1 MLVTGCVNPAGE
13 SASAGYNGLYLT
25 DAELKDVVEHR
36 RMLRV
41 PVKAEHGGAG
51 LGHVVSSYMDG
62 DGRLHCV
69 MHIDECSVEGAI
81 AAGLVRDGIASEL
94 SLGYSVDVAHSADGE
109 GLQAQKKE
117 IIEVSLVRKGA
128 RENCLVTAYED
139 GLGTRFTRVQAGAG
153 AGAEAAADP
162 WGSFDLGA

>member
-1 MLVTGCVNPAGE
+1 MKETAVGRDAQRHLHQPQHLALPGLLVDDEQSAD
-13 SASAGYNGLYLT
+13 ASA
-25 DAELKDVVEHR
+25 DVQ
-36 RMLRV
+36 V
-41 PVKAEHGGAG
+41 PA
-51 LGHVVSSYMDG
+51 
-62 DGRLHCV
+62 
-69 MHIDECSVEGAI
+69 
-81 AAGLVRDGIASEL
+81 
-94 SLGYSVDVAHSADGE
+94 ADGE

>member
-1 MLVTGCVNPAGE
+1 MLVMGICNPTGE
-13 SASAGYNGLYLT
+13 DDTYNGLYLT

-41 PVKAEHGGAG
+41 PVKAEHGGVG

-139 GLGTRFTRVQAGAG
+139 GRGTRFTRAE
-153 AGAEAAADP
+153 AGAEAGAEAADP

>member
-1 MLVTGCVNPAGE
+1 
-13 SASAGYNGLYLT
+13 
-25 DAELKDVVEHR
+25 
-36 RMLRV
+36 
-41 PVKAEHGGAG
+41 
-51 LGHVVSSYMDG
+51 
-62 DGRLHCV
+62 

-139 GLGTRFTRVQAGAG
+139 GLGTRFTRVQAGGG
-153 AGAEAAADP
+153 AGAEAAVDP
-162 WGSFDLGA
+162 WDSFDLGA

>member
-1 MLVTGCVNPAGE
+1 
-13 SASAGYNGLYLT
+13 
-25 DAELKDVVEHR
+25 
-36 RMLRV
+36 MLRV

-153 AGAEAAADP
+153 AGAEAAVDP
-162 WGSFDLGA
+162 WDSFDLGA